1 MRGTNSVNVLPS
13 AGGAIARAAYA
24 LVLDARLDAAPLL
37 KAADLTTQQ
46 AENGHVRVSARTQIK
61 FLNGAADAMRD
72 EFLGVRL
79 AQTLD
84 LRELG
89 LLYYVLASS
98 ETLGEAL
105 QRVARYSRI
114 HNEAVHI
121 TYHHSKDVSTLTF
134 EYVGVSRLSDRHQ
147 IEFFVTVILR
157 ICRQLC
163 GRQLS
168 PSSVRLKHRRTKL
181 PAALRTFFG
190 CDIDFGSRVDR
201 IVYPKVVGSIPV
213 VYSDPHLNLL
223 MVGYCEDALSKR
235 HTRSGGWQL
244 RVENAIAPLLPHG
257 LANVEEVAQRLALSP
272 RTLAR
277 RLASEGITFA
287 GILDNL
293 RCDLAKRYL
302 GEPDLPIAEIA
313 WLLGYRESSAFN
325 HAFKRWTGKTPKQ
338 VRLLSA

>member
-46 AENGHVRVSARTQIK
+46 AENGHVRVSARTQIR
-61 FLNGAADAMRD
+61 FLNGAADAMQD

-98 ETLGEAL
+98 ETVGEAL

-163 GRQLS
+163 GRRQLS

-181 PAALRTFFG
+181 PAALRAFFG
-190 CDIDFGSRVDR
+190 CDIEFGSRVDR
-201 IVYPKVVGSIPV
+201 IVDSKVGGSIP
-213 VYSDPHLNLL
+213 
-223 MVGYCEDALSKR
+223 R
-235 HTRSGGWQL
+235 RS
-244 RVENAIAPLLPHG
+244 P
-257 LANVEEVAQRLALSP
+257 
-272 RTLAR
+272 
-277 RLASEGITFA
+277 
-287 GILDNL
+287 
-293 RCDLAKRYL
+293 
-302 GEPDLPIAEIA
+302 
-313 WLLGYRESSAFN
+313 
-325 HAFKRWTGKTPKQ
+325 
-338 VRLLSA
+338 